1 MAVKTLKITD
11 NLYDYILSV
20 SLHDNDIL
28 KQLRDET
35 SKNEYAAEQIISP
48 DEGQFISFIL
58 KTIGAKRTIE
68 IGILTGY
75 STLCTALALPED
87 GKIVACDIDENMA
100 EIARKYWKLAN
111 VEKKIDLFIAPAN
124 QTLDRLLQN
133 EDNLGSFDYAF
144 IDADKENFDD
154 YFEKCLALIRVGGLI
169 LIDNV
174 LMAGNVIGEAP
185 DYYLGIN
192 HPAVVSVDKLNKKL
206 KDDKRV
212 DISLVSIGD
221 GVLMIR
227 KL

>member
-1 MAVKTLKITD
+1 M
-11 NLYDYILSV
+11 
-20 SLHDNDIL
+20 
-28 KQLRDET
+28 
-35 SKNEYAAEQIISP
+35 
-48 DEGQFISFIL
+48 
-58 KTIGAKRTIE
+58 
-68 IGILTGY
+68 
-75 STLCTALALPED
+75 ALPED